1 MFPYRIPL
9 ITVFTDSAIM
19 PQVVGDLDNQI
30 PQFKFLCI
38 FRRNPGKS
46 YLSAYDVPGDRSGRV
61 AVSVVIDGGN
71 QRVVDISGI
80 LIVNAKSIFVLNRCQ
95 KAPYVISYTK
105 EVRDI
110 MKVRKYKNDPLEL
123 DRKLK
128 GILKGNTDIELG
140 YKLSF
145 ISMVLN
151 GALPKDIA
159 EYCVH
164 DERAIQKW
172 VKIADEQGF
181 DALKRKKKEGRPPL
195 LNPEQKA
202 EIKAVLEDPNSLEE
216 YGYCVWDGKTLS
228 EFIKKW
234 YDVDISVRNCQ
245 YLFHEL
251 GQSLKTP
258 QTFPAH
264 PENPKVRE
272 DFKKTL
278 RIAEG
283 SKQYYRVSRRGT
295 FPASDKCDTNLVSY
309 WYRSGGW
316 FCAGQRKRCL

>member
-1 MFPYRIPL
+1 MENIAPREI
-9 ITVFTDSAIM
+9 
-19 PQVVGDLDNQI
+19 
-30 PQFKFLCI
+30 
-38 FRRNPGKS
+38 
-46 YLSAYDVPGDRSGRV
+46 
-61 AVSVVIDGGN
+61 
-71 QRVVDISGI
+71 
-80 LIVNAKSIFVLNRCQ
+80 IVNAKSKFVLNRCQ

-283 SKQYYRVSRRGT
+283 SKQYHRVSRRGT

>member
-1 MFPYRIPL
+1 MLISDKSTLCFEAAPL
-9 ITVFTDSAIM
+9 WASALVFRWTSFVLAPDLTYCRCTTGPLLSYDSNYKNMRLKIVDFELYFINAI
-19 PQVVGDLDNQI
+19 
-30 PQFKFLCI
+30 F
-38 FRRNPGKS
+38 
-46 YLSAYDVPGDRSGRV
+46 
-61 AVSVVIDGGN
+61 
-71 QRVVDISGI
+71 
-80 LIVNAKSIFVLNRCQ
+80 IVNAKSKFVLNRCQ

-128 GILKGNTDIELG
+128 GILKENTDIELG

-151 GALPKDIA
+151 GALPKDVA

-283 SKQYYRVSRRGT
+283 SKQYHRVSRRGT

-309 WYRSGGW
+309 WYCSGG
-316 FCAGQRKRCL
+316 

>member
-1 MFPYRIPL
+1 M
-9 ITVFTDSAIM
+9 
-19 PQVVGDLDNQI
+19 
-30 PQFKFLCI
+30 
-38 FRRNPGKS
+38 
-46 YLSAYDVPGDRSGRV
+46 
-61 AVSVVIDGGN
+61 
-71 QRVVDISGI
+71 
-80 LIVNAKSIFVLNRCQ
+80 NRCQ

-151 GALPKDIA
+151 GALPKDVA

-251 GQSLKTP
+251 GQSSKTP

-272 DFKKTL
+272 DFKKT
-278 RIAEG
+278 
-283 SKQYYRVSRRGT
+283 S
-295 FPASDKCDTNLVSY
+295 PNC
-309 WYRSGGW
+309 
-316 FCAGQRKRCL
+316 

>member
-1 MFPYRIPL
+1 
-9 ITVFTDSAIM
+9 
-19 PQVVGDLDNQI
+19 
-30 PQFKFLCI
+30 
-38 FRRNPGKS
+38 
-46 YLSAYDVPGDRSGRV
+46 
-61 AVSVVIDGGN
+61 
-71 QRVVDISGI
+71 
-80 LIVNAKSIFVLNRCQ
+80 
-95 KAPYVISYTK
+95 
-105 EVRDI
+105 
-110 MKVRKYKNDPLEL
+110 
-123 DRKLK
+123 
-128 GILKGNTDIELG
+128 
-140 YKLSF
+140 
-145 ISMVLN
+145 MVLN
-151 GALPKDIA
+151 GALPKDVA

-283 SKQYYRVSRRGT
+283 SKQYHRVSRRGT

>member
-1 MFPYRIPL
+1 M
-9 ITVFTDSAIM
+9 
-19 PQVVGDLDNQI
+19 
-30 PQFKFLCI
+30 
-38 FRRNPGKS
+38 
-46 YLSAYDVPGDRSGRV
+46 
-61 AVSVVIDGGN
+61 
-71 QRVVDISGI
+71 
-80 LIVNAKSIFVLNRCQ
+80 
-95 KAPYVISYTK
+95 ISYTE

-110 MKVRKYKNDPLEL
+110 MKVRQYKNDPVEL
-123 DRKLK
+123 DCKLK
-128 GILKGNTDIELG
+128 AILKENIDIELG

-151 GALPKDIA
+151 GALPKDVA

-181 DALKRKKKEGRPPL
+181 DALKRKKKGGRPPL
-195 LNPEQKA
+195 LNAEQKA

-216 YGYCVWDGKTLS
+216 YGYRVWDGRTLS

-272 DFKKTL
+272 DFKKN
-278 RIAEG
+278 
-283 SKQYYRVSRRGT
+283 S
-295 FPASDKCDTNLVSY
+295 PNC
-309 WYRSGGW
+309 
-316 FCAGQRKRCL
+316 

>member
-1 MFPYRIPL
+1 M
-9 ITVFTDSAIM
+9 TD
-19 PQVVGDLDNQI
+19 G
-30 PQFKFLCI
+30 I
-38 FRRNPGKS
+38 FRTF
-46 YLSAYDVPGDRSGRV
+46 
-61 AVSVVIDGGN
+61 
-71 QRVVDISGI
+71 
-80 LIVNAKSIFVLNRCQ
+80 IVNAKSKFVLNRCQ

-272 DFKKTL
+272 DFKKN
-278 RIAEG
+278 
-283 SKQYYRVSRRGT
+283 S
-295 FPASDKCDTNLVSY
+295 PNC
-309 WYRSGGW
+309 
-316 FCAGQRKRCL
+316 